1 MRTGP
6 EWEGTRAETKGGGG
20 GGGGGAGADLTAR
33 GSNFLFKSVSTPQTT
48 SSNDFLFF

>member
-6 EWEGTRAETKGGGG
+6 EWEGTRAETE

-48 SSNDFLFF
+48 SSNDLLFF